1 VDVAAGLLGEPP
13 PREATL
19 SGVRPAV
26 HEDRI
31 WATASLRRDILR
43 HLAAIGL
50 LPSDER
56 PGAATGTK
64 DAIRALH
71 AHQRAEKARR
81 ERRALLP
88 HRERLLAHLADGH
101 EVDPARIEPELVP
114 VRSDHETGELF
125 RLATLLWS
133 VPVSSGFGRRM
144 RYLVRDRHNG
154 KLIGVLALGDPVFN
168 LRARDAWIGW
178 TSEGRRRHLVHVMD
192 AYVVGAIPPYSGL
205 LCGKMIMAL
214 AGSAEVSESF
224 TARYGHSPGII
235 SKEQKGARLAL
246 VTVTSALGR
255 SSLYNRLRLEV
266 PNATTAGLSLVQL
279 VRLGETR
286 GFGHFQLGDDLFAQ
300 LRDLLALEEHPYAS
314 SHHFGQGPNWRF
326 RVARVGLQRIGLNPD
341 ILRHGVARE
350 VYALPLIGNLQDHLC
365 GRAAAEPIP
374 RPSVAE
380 IGAAARARWIVPRS
394 IRRPEFTRL
403 RKDQFGDLGAFI
415 SNQGMLGQEV
425 ASASCGDRQSSP
437 ACSSEGGDPG

>member
-1 VDVAAGLLGEPP
+1 MGIAAGPPGEPP
-13 PREATL
+13 PPDGDA
-19 SGVRPAV
+19 SDA
-26 HEDRI
+26 HEDRV
-31 WATASLRRDILR
+31 WAAASLRRDILR

-50 LPSDER
+50 LPAGER
-56 PGAATGTK
+56 PGGSAGAK

-71 AHQRAEKARR
+71 AHQRAEKAGR

-88 HRERLLAHLADGH
+88 HRERLLAHLAEGH

-114 VRSDHETGELF
+114 VLSDHETGELF
-125 RLATLLWS
+125 RMATLLWS

-178 TSEGRRRHLVHVMD
+178 TSDDRRRQLVHVMD
-192 AYVVGAIPPYSGL
+192 AYVVGAVPPYAGL
-205 LCGKMIMAL
+205 MCGKMIMAL
-214 AGSAEVSESF
+214 AGSAEVSEAF
-224 TARYGHSPGII
+224 AARYGHSTGII
-235 SKEQKGARLAL
+235 SKEQKMARLAL

-255 SSLYNRLRLEV
+255 SSLYNRLHLEV
-266 PNATTAGLSLVQL
+266 PGAAAGASPVRL
-279 VRLGETR
+279 VRIGETR

-314 SHHFGQGPNWRF
+314 SHQFGQGPNWRF

-350 VYALPLIGNLQDHLC
+350 VYALPLIGNLRDHLC
-365 GRAAAEPIP
+365 GRAAAEPLP

-380 IGAAARARWIVPRS
+380 RVSDWADW
-394 IRRPEFTRL
+394 
-403 RKDQFGDLGAFI
+403 
-415 SNQGMLGQEV
+415 
-425 ASASCGDRQSSP
+425 
-437 ACSSEGGDPG
+437 GGDHKHPLLELTQAA